1 MVDFIPGLAGVPA
14 AHSGISDIDGENGV
28 LEYRGININ
37 ELMDSSSFLDTS
49 YLLLYNK
56 LPTQSELSRFEID
69 IRAKRKIKFKIS
81 DIMKN
86 LPERAHPMQVLQST
100 VSALGM
106 FYPHDD
112 ILDKKNQYRVTI
124 KLLAKIPTIIAAWHN
139 IRKGDDPVLPRDD
152 LSHSENFLY
161 MLDGDE
167 VDENV
172 AEIFDKCLILHAEHT
187 MNASTFA
194 TLVVAST
201 LADPYTVISSAMG
214 SLSGPLHGGANE
226 EVVKMLKEFKN
237 ISEIRPYIEQKIEK
251 KEKIPGFGHRVYKTF
266 DPRAIWLEKQLN
278 RLIAIKGETKLYAF
292 AKEVETVAL
301 EHFSKKDIYPN
312 VDFYSGII
320 YNILGISSDMYTS
333 LFAMAR
339 ISGWLAHWVEY
350 IEDNKLFRPTQIYN
364 GVHNKKFV
372 RLEYR

>member
-1 MVDFIPGLAGVPA
+1 
-14 AHSGISDIDGENGV
+14 
-28 LEYRGININ
+28 
-37 ELMDSSSFLDTS
+37 
-49 YLLLYNK
+49 
-56 LPTQSELSRFEID
+56 
-69 IRAKRKIKFKIS
+69 
-81 DIMKN
+81 
-86 LPERAHPMQVLQST
+86 
-100 VSALGM
+100 
-106 FYPHDD
+106 
-112 ILDKKNQYRVTI
+112 
-124 KLLAKIPTIIAAWHN
+124 
-139 IRKGDDPVLPRDD
+139 
-152 LSHSENFLY
+152 
-161 MLDGDE
+161 
-167 VDENV
+167 
-172 AEIFDKCLILHAEHT
+172 
-187 MNASTFA
+187 
-194 TLVVAST
+194 
-201 LADPYTVISSAMG
+201 MG

-292 AKEVETVAL
+292 AKQVETVAL